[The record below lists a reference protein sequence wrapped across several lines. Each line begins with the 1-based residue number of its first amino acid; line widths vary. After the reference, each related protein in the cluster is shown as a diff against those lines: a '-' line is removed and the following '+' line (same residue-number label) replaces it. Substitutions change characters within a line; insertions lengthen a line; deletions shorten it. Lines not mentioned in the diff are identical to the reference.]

1 MKYFLKRTL
10 AYFIDC
16 LIAFAVVML
25 VFQWG
30 ILSHIRD
37 SIGITDAWFTSS
49 INMQLYVLTTI
60 SIPVWAYFTYF
71 DSNKSKGTFGKR
83 IFKFSVEDSENQKIS
98 LQKSFLRTA
107 FKLLP
112 WEIAHIG
119 VIFPTPLYF
128 EDAPNLRILS
138 YFGILLFIIYV
149 LSILINAK
157 KQSLYDKLLGTF
169 VSTK

>member
-1 MKYFLKRTL
+1 MKYFFKRTL

-16 LIAFAVVML
+16 LIAFAIVML

-30 ILSHIRD
+30 ILSHIRA

-83 IFKFSVEDSENQKIS
+83 IFKFAVKDKDNQKIS
-98 LQKSFLRTA
+98 LQKSFLRTV

-119 VIFPTPLYF
+119 VIFPYTSLLRKHSKSAHFILPRNPSIYSVCIEYF
-128 EDAPNLRILS
+128 NQLKET
-138 YFGILLFIIYV
+138 IYV
-149 LSILINAK
+149 
-157 KQSLYDKLLGTF
+157 
-169 VSTK
+169 